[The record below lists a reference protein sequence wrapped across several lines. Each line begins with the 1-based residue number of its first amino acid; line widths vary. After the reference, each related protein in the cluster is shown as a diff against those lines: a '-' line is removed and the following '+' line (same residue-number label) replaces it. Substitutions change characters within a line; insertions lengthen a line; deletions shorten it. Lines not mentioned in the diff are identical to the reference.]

1 MRRQSHYPAPV
12 SEDLWNAPRAE
23 SPVHAT
29 VAVPGSKSVTN
40 RALVLAA
47 LAQNPS
53 RLSKPL
59 HARDTKLMAA
69 GLRSL
74 GIGIE
79 ELATEHGT
87 DWYVTPAPLAGPAEI
102 DCGLAGTVMRF
113 LPPVAA
119 LATGVIRFDGDPRA
133 RVRPM
138 KAIIEALKQLDVDV
152 DDNGRGTLPFT
163 LTATGQVAGGVVELD
178 ASASSQ
184 FVSALLLA
192 GARFTDGVE
201 IRHRGSVLPS
211 IPHID
216 MSVEMLR
223 DFGVTVDVEI
233 TSESQATWRVHPGE
247 ITAHDLVIEPDLSNA
262 LPFIAAAMVTQGS
275 VTIPDWPER
284 STQPGAQLPAL
295 LEQMGATTE
304 LTPNGLTVQ
313 GPHTLLGLTANL
325 KEVGELTPVL
335 AALCA
340 LASTPSHIS
349 GIAHLRGHETDR
361 LVALSTEINRLG
373 GNCVETADG
382 LSIEPATL
390 HGGVFES
397 YDDHRMAT
405 AGAVIGLVV
414 DGVQV
419 VDIATTSKTLP
430 DFDGMW
436 RSMLTAGAHE

>member
-1 MRRQSHYPAPV
+1 M
-12 SEDLWNAPRAE
+12 WNAPRAE

-152 DDNGRGTLPFT
+152 EDNGRGTLPFT

-192 GARFTDGVE
+192 GARFRDGVE

-223 DFGVTVDVEI
+223 NFGVTVDVEI

-304 LTPNGLTVQ
+304 LTPNGLTVH